1 MRIAFL
7 GTGAMGVPMARNL
20 VAAGHE
26 VTAWNRTRARA
37 EALAG
42 DGAAV
47 ADSPAEAARDAEV
60 AVTML
65 ADDAAVEAAVLGEDG
80 VLEALPAGAVHV
92 CMATISVAL
101 SRRLADAHA
110 ARGQGYV
117 AAPVFGR
124 PDAAEGR
131 RLKIVAA
138 GPADAAERC
147 RPLFDAL
154 GERTF
159 WMGDDAPAAHVVKLC
174 GNFLLASM
182 VEVLGEA
189 FALARKSGVEAAALE
204 EVLSGTLLGSP
215 ILPGYA
221 KLVAAERWTPP
232 GFQMTLGLK
241 DVRLVL
247 AAADAAAVP
256 MPVAGVVHDRM
267 LSGVARG
274 KGELDWTAA
283 AVLVAEAAGL
293 DPSSGAG

>member
-7 GTGAMGVPMARNL
+7 GTGAMGLPMARNL
-20 VAAGHE
+20 AAAGHE

-37 EALAG
+37 QALAG
-42 DGAAV
+42 QGATI
-47 ADSPAEAARDAEV
+47 ADTPAEAVRNAE
-60 AVTML
+60 AAITML
-65 ADDAAVEAAVLGEDG
+65 ADDAAVESAVWGEGG
-80 VLEALPAGAVHV
+80 VLDALPAGAAHV
-92 CMATISVAL
+92 CMATISVEL

-124 PDAAEGR
+124 PDAAEGK
-131 RLKIVAA
+131 RLKILAA

-147 RPLFDAL
+147 RPLLDAM

-159 WMGDDAPAAHVVKLC
+159 WMGDDAPAAHTVKLC

-189 FALARKSGVEAAALE
+189 FALARKSGVNAAALE

-221 KLVAAERWTPP
+221 KLVASERWTPP
-232 GFQMTLGLK
+232 GFPMKLGLK

-247 AAADAAAVP
+247 AAAGAAGVP

-267 LSGVARG
+267 LSGVSRG
-274 KGELDWTAA
+274 RGELDWAA
-283 AVLVAEAAGL
+283 AAALVAESAGL
-293 DPSSGAG
+293 EPDGAG

>member
-7 GTGAMGVPMARNL
+7 GTGAMGLPMARNL

-37 EALAG
+37 EAVE
-42 DGAAV
+42 GATV
-47 ADSPAEAARDAEV
+47 ADTPAEAARGVE
-60 AVTML
+60 AVITML
-65 ADDAAVEAAVLGEDG
+65 ADDAAVEQAVFGDEGLLD
-80 VLEALPAGAVHV
+80 ALPAGAVHV
-92 CMATISVAL
+92 CAATISVAL
-101 SRRLADAHA
+101 SRRLAEAHA

-138 GPADAAERC
+138 GAPDVAERV
-147 RPLFDAL
+147 RPLLDAL

-189 FALARKSGVEAAALE
+189 FALARKSGVEASALE

-221 KLVAAERWTPP
+221 RLVASERWTPP
-232 GFQMTLGLK
+232 GFPMKLGLK

-274 KGELDWTAA
+274 RGELDWAA
-283 AVLVAEAAGL
+283 AAALVAEAAGL
-293 DPSSGAG
+293 ESPAKGG

>member
-7 GTGAMGVPMARNL
+7 GTGAMGLPMARNL
-20 VAAGHE
+20 AAAGHA
-26 VTAWNRTRARA
+26 VTAWNRTRRRA

-42 DGAAV
+42 DGVTV
-47 ADSPAEAARDAEV
+47 ADTVSHAVREAEV

-65 ADDAAVEAAVLGEDG
+65 ADDAATESAVFADG
-80 VLEALPAGAVHV
+80 LLQALPAGAVHL

-138 GPADAAERC
+138 GAPEHVERC
-147 RPLFDAL
+147 GPLLDAL

-159 WMGDDAPAAHVVKLC
+159 SAGEEAFSAHVVKLC

-189 FALARKSGVEAAALE
+189 FALARKSGIEAAALE
-204 EVLSGTLLGSP
+204 EVLSGTLLGTP

-221 KLVAAERWTPP
+221 RLVAGERWDPP
-232 GFQMTLGLK
+232 GFPMKLGLK

-247 AAADAAAVP
+247 AAADAAGVP
-256 MPVAGVVHDRM
+256 MPVAGVVHGRM
-267 LSGVARG
+267 LAGVSRG
-274 KGELDWTAA
+274 RGGLDWAA
-283 AVLVAEAAGL
+283 AAALVAEDAGL
-293 DPSSGAG
+293 GPENR